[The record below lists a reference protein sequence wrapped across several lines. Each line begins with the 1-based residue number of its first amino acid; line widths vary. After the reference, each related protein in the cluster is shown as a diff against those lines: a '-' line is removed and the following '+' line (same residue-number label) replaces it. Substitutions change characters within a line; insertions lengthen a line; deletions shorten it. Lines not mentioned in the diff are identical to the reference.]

1 MAQLIGLARLGRDA
15 ELRSTQD
22 GTPVASLS
30 LAMDY
35 RAGREK
41 ATQWVDG
48 ALWGKMAET
57 LAQYLVKGKLVCVT
71 LDDVHIEEFQRRDGG
86 SGTKLVGRVSK
97 LELAGGGRDD
107 GGVDTRDRL
116 GRSTQSVGGSISGTA
131 AAQRPGQKHRGRH
144 VGDRP
149 ALADIGDPAQ
159 IPTYNPAQRT
169 RRQRRLICAP
179 KSKRDTGEAETGRH
193 RNENW
198 NGWSCRPRTQTRRRF
213 TADCGSTRVM
223 ARNPV

>member
-57 LAQYLVKGKLVCVT
+57 LTQYLVKGKLVCVT
-71 LDDVHIEEFQRRDGG
+71 LDDVHIESFEKRDGT

-97 LELAGGGRDD
+97 LELAGGRDD
-107 GGVDTRDRL
+107 GERTE
-116 GRSTQSVGGSISGTA
+116 
-131 AAQRPGQKHRGRH
+131 
-144 VGDRP
+144 RP
-149 ALADIGDPAQ
+149 AER
-159 IPTYNPAQRT
+159 PAQR
-169 RRQRRLICAP
+169 QAP
-179 KSKRDTGEAETGRH
+179 KPPARS
-193 RNENW
+193 
-198 NGWSCRPRTQTRRRF
+198 S
-213 TADCGSTRVM
+213 ADAFSGMDDDV
-223 ARNPV
+223 PF

>member
-1 MAQLIGLARLGRDA
+1 MAQLIGLARLGRDC

-107 GGVDTRDRL
+107 GER
-116 GRSTQSVGGSISGTA
+116 TA
-131 AAQRPGQKHRGRH
+131 PPVQRQ
-144 VGDRP
+144 
-149 ALADIGDPAQ
+149 
-159 IPTYNPAQRT
+159 
-169 RRQRRLICAP
+169 AP
-179 KSKRDTGEAETGRH
+179 KPPPKSSASGFDDMDDDV
-193 RNENW
+193 
-198 NGWSCRPRTQTRRRF
+198 PF
-213 TADCGSTRVM
+213 
-223 ARNPV
+223 

>member
-48 ALWGKMAET
+48 ALYGKQADA
-57 LAQYLVKGKLVCVT
+57 LAQYLVKGKLICVT
-71 LDDVHIEEFQRRDGG
+71 LDDVHIAEFEKRDGT

-107 GGVDTRDRL
+107 GER
-116 GRSTQSVGGSISGTA
+116 TA
-131 AAQRPGQKHRGRH
+131 PPVQRQ
-144 VGDRP
+144 
-149 ALADIGDPAQ
+149 
-159 IPTYNPAQRT
+159 
-169 RRQRRLICAP
+169 AP
-179 KSKRDTGEAETGRH
+179 KPPPKSSASGFDDMDDDI
-193 RNENW
+193 
-198 NGWSCRPRTQTRRRF
+198 PF
-213 TADCGSTRVM
+213 
-223 ARNPV
+223 

>member
-1 MAQLIGLARLGRDA
+1 MAQLIGLARLGRDC

-41 ATQWVDG
+41 ATQWVDA

-107 GGVDTRDRL
+107 GER
-116 GRSTQSVGGSISGTA
+116 TA
-131 AAQRPGQKHRGRH
+131 P
-144 VGDRP
+144 
-149 ALADIGDPAQ
+149 
-159 IPTYNPAQRT
+159 PAQR
-169 RRQRRLICAP
+169 QAP
-179 KSKRDTGEAETGRH
+179 KPAPKASASSFDDMDD
-193 RNENW
+193 
-198 NGWSCRPRTQTRRRF
+198 SDPPF
-213 TADCGSTRVM
+213 
-223 ARNPV
+223 

>member
-1 MAQLIGLARLGRDA
+1 MAQLIGLARLGRDC

-71 LDDVHIEEFQRRDGG
+71 LDDVHIVEYEKRDGTA
-86 SGTKLVGRVSK
+86 GTKLVGRVSK
-97 LELAGGGRDD
+97 LELAGGRED
-107 GGVDTRDRL
+107 GER
-116 GRSTQSVGGSISGTA
+116 TA
-131 AAQRPGQKHRGRH
+131 P
-144 VGDRP
+144 
-149 ALADIGDPAQ
+149 
-159 IPTYNPAQRT
+159 PAQR
-169 RRQRRLICAP
+169 QAP
-179 KSKRDTGEAETGRH
+179 KPPPKSSASGFDDMDDGDV
-193 RNENW
+193 
-198 NGWSCRPRTQTRRRF
+198 PF
-213 TADCGSTRVM
+213 
-223 ARNPV
+223 

>member
-48 ALWGKMAET
+48 ALWGKQADAI
-57 LAQYLVKGKLVCVT
+57 AQYLVKGKLICVT
-71 LDDVHIEEFQRRDGG
+71 LDDVHIAEFEKRDGT

-107 GGVDTRDRL
+107 GG
-116 GRSTQSVGGSISGTA
+116 
-131 AAQRPGQKHRGRH
+131 
-144 VGDRP
+144 RP
-149 ALADIGDPAQ
+149 A
-159 IPTYNPAQRT
+159 PTEL
-169 RRQRRLICAP
+169 RQAP
-179 KSKRDTGEAETGRH
+179 KPPPKSSASGFDDMDDEEI
-193 RNENW
+193 
-198 NGWSCRPRTQTRRRF
+198 PF
-213 TADCGSTRVM
+213 
-223 ARNPV
+223 

>member
-107 GGVDTRDRL
+107 GER
-116 GRSTQSVGGSISGTA
+116 TA
-131 AAQRPGQKHRGRH
+131 P
-144 VGDRP
+144 
-149 ALADIGDPAQ
+149 
-159 IPTYNPAQRT
+159 PAQR
-169 RRQRRLICAP
+169 QAP
-179 KSKRDTGEAETGRH
+179 KPAPKAS
-193 RNENW
+193 
-198 NGWSCRPRTQTRRRF
+198 
-213 TADCGSTRVM
+213 ADAFGDMDDDV
-223 ARNPV
+223 PF

>member
-41 ATQWVDG
+41 ETQWVDG

-57 LAQYLVKGKLVCVT
+57 LTQYLVKGKLVCVT
-71 LDDVHIEEFQRRDGG
+71 LDDVHIEEYPKRDGG
-86 SGTKLVGRVSK
+86 TGTKLVGRVSK

-107 GGVDTRDRL
+107 GGHTE
-116 GRSTQSVGGSISGTA
+116 
-131 AAQRPGQKHRGRH
+131 
-144 VGDRP
+144 RP
-149 ALADIGDPAQ
+149 AQPAPRPAPPPAARSSAGGFDDMDDSDP
-159 IPTYNPAQRT
+159 P
-169 RRQRRLICAP
+169 
-179 KSKRDTGEAETGRH
+179 
-193 RNENW
+193 
-198 NGWSCRPRTQTRRRF
+198 F
-213 TADCGSTRVM
+213 
-223 ARNPV
+223 